1 MRQIGRPTAFSN
13 YSVSSR
19 NMMRAQIV
27 TSELTSTQSRG
38 PFVGVAMIVLAI
50 LLGGCN
56 RESVRKNLTEDQAN
70 EVMAVLVLHEVAAT
84 KEALEK
90 KEFEVTVPRE
100 DLGYAL
106 QIVKQYAL
114 PRDIYQTPMCEIF
127 KKQGMISVPIE
138 DRARWMCSKA
148 LSLERAVFQG
158 IDGVVTVTSSVS
170 YADRDPFSDKQ
181 EAPHASVTI
190 KHVKDARIDVDKV
203 KAIARDSNAGIIAD
217 NISVTLFEAQVI
229 PRSTVAT
236 STNSKLIAF
245 WIAMVGLAVLVAG
258 GAVWLYN
265 SRFNPLRRDKK
276 VKASGV
282 VLAGGS
288 AKSPVPN
295 GSPGD
300 D

>member
-1 MRQIGRPTAFSN
+1 MAFNN
-13 YSVSSR
+13 YSASSL
-19 NMMRAQIV
+19 NMTRVQSCIGIFI
-27 TSELTSTQSRG
+27 STVKFRG
-38 PFVGVAMIVLAI
+38 PLAWAAMVVIVM

-70 EVMAVLVLHEVAAT
+70 EVMAVLVLHEIAAT

-203 KAIARDSNAGIIAD
+203 KAIARDSNAGILAD

-229 PRSTVAT
+229 PRSTASSNVAG
-236 STNSKLIAF
+236 SKLIAF
-245 WIAMVGLAVLVAG
+245 WIAMTGLAVLVAG
-258 GAVWLYN
+258 GGVWLYN
-265 SRFNPLRRDKK
+265 TRFSPLQRSKK
-276 VKASGV
+276 VKANGV
-282 VLAGGS
+282 VVAGSS
-288 AKSPVPN
+288 AAPPAAH

>member
-1 MRQIGRPTAFSN
+1 MT
-13 YSVSSR
+13 
-19 NMMRAQIV
+19 RAQSF
-27 TSELTSTQSRG
+27 TSMFTSLAQFRG
-38 PFVGVAMIVLAI
+38 PLIWAAMGVMVM
-50 LLGGCN
+50 LLSGCN

-127 KKQGMISVPIE
+127 KKQSMISVPIE

-203 KAIARDSNAGIIAD
+203 KAIARDSNAGILAD

-229 PRSTVAT
+229 PRSAMA
-236 STNSKLIAF
+236 SNAAGSKSIAF
-245 WIAMVGLAVLVAG
+245 WIAITGLVVLVAG
-258 GAVWLYN
+258 GGVWLYN
-265 SRFNPLRRDKK
+265 ARFSPLQRNKK
-276 VKASGV
+276 VKANGV
-282 VLAGGS
+282 VVTTRSRETPA
-288 AKSPVPN
+288 AQ

>member
-1 MRQIGRPTAFSN
+1 MTNSQGDIGRLAFASQI
-13 YSVSSR
+13 R
-19 NMMRAQIV
+19 NPLRW
-27 TSELTSTQSRG
+27 
-38 PFVGVAMIVLAI
+38 VAIAAALVCLA
-50 LLGGCN
+50 GCN

-70 EVMAVLVLHEVAAT
+70 EVMAVLVLHEVAAA

-181 EAPHASVTI
+181 EAPHAAVTI

-203 KAIARDSNAGIIAD
+203 KAIARDSNAGILVD

-229 PRSTVAT
+229 PRTTVTSGSAT
-236 STNSKLIAF
+236 TKSIAF
-245 WIAMVGLAVLVAG
+245 WIAMIGLTVLVAG
-258 GAVWLYN
+258 GGVWVYN
-265 SRFNPLRRDKK
+265 NRFGPFRVRKTAN
-276 VKASGV
+276 
-282 VLAGGS
+282 
-288 AKSPVPN
+288 AKGLVPSTNATKRPVAH
-295 GSPGD
+295 SVSGD

>member
-1 MRQIGRPTAFSN
+1 MKSGQCGIYKFAF
-13 YSVSSR
+13 
-19 NMMRAQIV
+19 
-27 TSELTSTQSRG
+27 TSQLRG
-38 PFVGVAMIVLAI
+38 PLLWVAMAVAVMLLA
-50 LLGGCN
+50 GCN

-70 EVMAVLVLHEVAAT
+70 EVMAVLVLHEVAA
-84 KEALEK
+84 KKDALEK

-181 EAPHASVTI
+181 EAPHAAVTI

-203 KAIARDSNAGIIAD
+203 KAIARDSNAGILAD

-229 PRSTVAT
+229 PRMTATANAATTKSITFWVAM
-236 STNSKLIAF
+236 I
-245 WIAMVGLAVLVAG
+245 GLAVFLAG
-258 GAVWLYN
+258 GGLWLYN
-265 SRFNPLRRDKK
+265 KGFGSLRGGKE
-276 VKASGV
+276 VKAKGIV
-282 VLAGGS
+282 PAGNAAERPIPHGS
-288 AKSPVPN
+288 A
-295 GSPGD
+295 GD

>member
-1 MRQIGRPTAFSN
+1 MNSN
-13 YSVSSR
+13 QGSQSGFV
-19 NMMRAQIV
+19 
-27 TSELTSTQSRG
+27 LTRYIRG
-38 PFVGVAMIVLAI
+38 PLMWAAVAVLAI
-50 LLGGCN
+50 LLSGCN

-70 EVMAVLVLHEVAAT
+70 EIMAVLVLHQVAAT

-181 EAPHASVTI
+181 EAPHAAVTI
-190 KHVKDARIDVDKV
+190 KHLKDARIDVDKV
-203 KAIARDSNAGIIAD
+203 KAIARDSNAGILAD

-229 PRSTVAT
+229 PRATMTTNAATTKSISFWVAM
-236 STNSKLIAF
+236 I
-245 WIAMVGLAVLVAG
+245 GLGVLLAAG
-258 GAVWLYN
+258 CVWLYN
-265 SRFNPLRRDKK
+265 NRFGSLGIGKK
-276 VKASGV
+276 TKAKGIV
-282 VLAGGS
+282 PVRTAGDRS
-288 AKSPVPN
+288 VAS

>member
-1 MRQIGRPTAFSN
+1 MNSGDGGIGKFAFTP
-13 YSVSSR
+13 
-19 NMMRAQIV
+19 QF
-27 TSELTSTQSRG
+27 RG
-38 PFVGVAMIVLAI
+38 PLLWVAMAVAVMLLA
-50 LLGGCN
+50 GCN

-70 EVMAVLVLHEVAAT
+70 EVMAILVLHEVAA
-84 KEALEK
+84 KKDALEK
-90 KEFEVTVPRE
+90 KEFEVTVPSE

-181 EAPHASVTI
+181 EAPHAAVTI

-203 KAIARDSNAGIIAD
+203 KAIARDSNAGILAD

-229 PRSTVAT
+229 PRTTVTANAAT
-236 STNSKLIAF
+236 TKSFAF
-245 WIAMVGLAVLVAG
+245 WIAMIGLAVFVAG
-258 GAVWLYN
+258 GGLWLYN
-265 SRFNPLRRDKK
+265 NGFGSRPGRKE
-276 VKASGV
+276 VKTKGI
-282 VLAGGS
+282 VLVGNAEERPSPHGS
-288 AKSPVPN
+288 A
-295 GSPGD
+295 GD

>member
-1 MRQIGRPTAFSN
+1 MKGSQGGIRQSAFTA
-13 YSVSSR
+13 
-19 NMMRAQIV
+19 Q
-27 TSELTSTQSRG
+27 LRG
-38 PFVGVAMIVLAI
+38 PLVWVAMAVALVLLA
-50 LLGGCN
+50 GCN

-70 EVMAVLVLHEVAAT
+70 EVMAVLVLHEVAAA
-84 KEALEK
+84 KDALEK

-181 EAPHASVTI
+181 EAPHAAVTI

-203 KAIARDSNAGIIAD
+203 KAIARDSNAGILAD

-229 PRSTVAT
+229 PRTTVTTSAAT
-236 STNSKLIAF
+236 TKSIAF
-245 WIAMVGLAVLVAG
+245 WIAVIGLTVLVAG
-258 GAVWLYN
+258 AGVWLYN
-265 SRFNPLRRDKK
+265 NRFGSFRTRKTVNAKGIVRTTNAAEHP
-276 VKASGV
+276 VAHGV
-282 VLAGGS
+282 S
-288 AKSPVPN
+288 
-295 GSPGD
+295 GD

>member
-1 MRQIGRPTAFSN
+1 MN
-13 YSVSSR
+13 SV
-19 NMMRAQIV
+19 
-27 TSELTSTQSRG
+27 QSGISKIEIASQFCG
-38 PFVGVAMIVLAI
+38 PFTWAAMAVAVMLLA
-50 LLGGCN
+50 GCN

-70 EVMAVLVLHEVAAT
+70 EVMAVLVLHEVIA
-84 KEALEK
+84 KKDALEK

-181 EAPHASVTI
+181 EAPHAAVTI

-203 KAIARDSNAGIIAD
+203 KAIARDSNAGILAD

-229 PRSTVAT
+229 PRMTVA
-236 STNSKLIAF
+236 SNAAASRSISF
-245 WIAMVGLAVLVAG
+245 WTAMSGLAVFVAAG
-258 GAVWLYN
+258 GVWLYN
-265 SRFNPLRRDKK
+265 RGFGSVSRARRIKSTGI
-276 VKASGV
+276 VPA
-282 VLAGGS
+282 GS
-288 AKSPVPN
+288 AHERPVAN
-295 GSPGD
+295 GSAGD

>member
-1 MRQIGRPTAFSN
+1 MKSSQSGIGEFAF
-13 YSVSSR
+13 
-19 NMMRAQIV
+19 
-27 TSELTSTQSRG
+27 TSQFRG
-38 PFVGVAMIVLAI
+38 PLLWVAMAVAVMLLA
-50 LLGGCN
+50 GCN

-70 EVMAVLVLHEVAAT
+70 EVMAVLVLHEVAA
-84 KEALEK
+84 KKDALEK

-181 EAPHASVTI
+181 EAPHAAVTI

-203 KAIARDSNAGIIAD
+203 KAIARDSNAGILAD

-229 PRSTVAT
+229 PRTTVTANAAT
-236 STNSKLIAF
+236 TKSMAF
-245 WIAMVGLAVLVAG
+245 WIAMIGLAVFLAG
-258 GAVWLYN
+258 GGLWLYN
-265 SRFNPLRRDKK
+265 KGFGSLSGRKE
-276 VKASGV
+276 VKAMGIV
-282 VLAGGS
+282 PTGKAAERPVPHGS
-288 AKSPVPN
+288 A
-295 GSPGD
+295 GD

>member
-1 MRQIGRPTAFSN
+1 MAFNN
-13 YSVSSR
+13 YSVSSH
-19 NMMRAQIV
+19 NMKSGQSGVGKFAF
-27 TSELTSTQSRG
+27 TSQFRG
-38 PFVGVAMIVLAI
+38 PLAWVAMTVAVMLLA
-50 LLGGCN
+50 GCN

-70 EVMAVLVLHEVAAT
+70 EVMAVLVLHEVAA
-84 KEALEK
+84 KKDALEK

-148 LSLERAVFQG
+148 LSLERAVSHG

-181 EAPHASVTI
+181 EAPHAAVTI

-203 KAIARDSNAGIIAD
+203 KAIARDSNAGILAD

-229 PRSTVAT
+229 PRMTAT
-236 STNSKLIAF
+236 SNAATTKSIAF
-245 WIAMVGLAVLVAG
+245 WIAMIGLVVFVAG
-258 GAVWLYN
+258 GGLWLYN
-265 SRFNPLRRDKK
+265 KGFGSLRGRKE
-276 VKASGV
+276 VKTGGIV
-282 VLAGGS
+282 PAGKAAERPIAHGS
-288 AKSPVPN
+288 A
-295 GSPGD
+295 GD

>member
-1 MRQIGRPTAFSN
+1 MKSDHSCIGRSTF
-13 YSVSSR
+13 
-19 NMMRAQIV
+19 
-27 TSELTSTQSRG
+27 TSQFRG
-38 PFVGVAMIVLAI
+38 PLAWVAMAATVMLLA
-50 LLGGCN
+50 GCN
-56 RESVRKNLTEDQAN
+56 RDSVRKNLTEDQAN
-70 EVMAVLVLHEVAAT
+70 EVMAVLVLHEVAAK

-181 EAPHASVTI
+181 EAPHAAVTI

-203 KAIARDSNAGIIAD
+203 KAIARDSNAGILAD

-229 PRSTVAT
+229 PRMTVASNAAT
-236 STNSKLIAF
+236 TKSIAF
-245 WIAMVGLAVLVAG
+245 WVAMIGLAVFVAG
-258 GAVWLYN
+258 GGLWLYN
-265 SRFNPLRRDKK
+265 KGFGPLRGHEE
-276 VKASGV
+276 VKAKGIV
-282 VLAGGS
+282 PAGNVAKRSVAHGS
-288 AKSPVPN
+288 A
-295 GSPGD
+295 GD

>member
-1 MRQIGRPTAFSN
+1 MNSNQGSQGRF
-13 YSVSSR
+13 V
-19 NMMRAQIV
+19 
-27 TSELTSTQSRG
+27 LTRVGRG
-38 PFVGVAMIVLAI
+38 PLMWAAVAVLAI
-50 LLGGCN
+50 LLSGCN

-70 EVMAVLVLHEVAAT
+70 EIMAVLVLHEVTAT
-84 KEALEK
+84 KSALEK

-181 EAPHASVTI
+181 EAPHAAVTI
-190 KHVKDARIDVDKV
+190 KHLKDARIDVDKV
-203 KAIARDSNAGIIAD
+203 KAIARDSNAGILAD

-229 PRSTVAT
+229 PRATVTTSAAT
-236 STNSKLIAF
+236 TKSISF
-245 WIAMVGLAVLVAG
+245 WVAMIGLGVLLAAGCLWLFNTRFGSFGIGKKTKAKGIVPVGTAG
-258 GAVWLYN
+258 DRSV
-265 SRFNPLRRDKK
+265 
-276 VKASGV
+276 ASG
-282 VLAGGS
+282 S
-288 AKSPVPN
+288 S
-295 GSPGD
+295 GD

>member
-1 MRQIGRPTAFSN
+1 MNSGQNSISKLAPTPQF
-13 YSVSSR
+13 
-19 NMMRAQIV
+19 
-27 TSELTSTQSRG
+27 RG
-38 PFVGVAMIVLAI
+38 PLVWVAMTVAVMLLA
-50 LLGGCN
+50 GCN

-70 EVMAVLVLHEVAAT
+70 EVMAVLVLHEVAA
-84 KEALEK
+84 KKDALEK

-181 EAPHASVTI
+181 EAPHAAVTI

-203 KAIARDSNAGIIAD
+203 KMIVRDSNAGIIAD
-217 NISVTLFEAQVI
+217 NISVTLFEAQAI
-229 PRSTVAT
+229 PRTTVTSNAAT
-236 STNSKLIAF
+236 TKSIAF
-245 WIAMVGLAVLVAG
+245 WIAMIGLTVIVAG
-258 GAVWLYN
+258 GGVWLYN
-265 SRFNPLRRDKK
+265 NRFGPLRSGKK
-276 VKASGV
+276 VKNTGIVPVGKTSERPA
-282 VLAGGS
+282 AQGS
-288 AKSPVPN
+288 V
-295 GSPGD
+295 GD